1 VVGTITVLDLLSG
14 RLGTHFEET
23 HEEMERTS
31 TFCAGNERASIAPEF
46 SADRNMFAKNQ
57 LSHDRLSI
65 AVRFLCT
72 VLCNTSL
79 QKEIHLSVAV
89 NLVNP

>member
-1 VVGTITVLDLLSG
+1 
-14 RLGTHFEET
+14 
-23 HEEMERTS
+23 MERTS
-31 TFCAGNERASIAPEF
+31 TSCTGDERASIAPEL
-46 SADRNMFAKNQ
+46 SADRNMFAKTL

-65 AVRFLCT
+65 VVRFLCT
-72 VLCNTSL
+72 VLNTSL